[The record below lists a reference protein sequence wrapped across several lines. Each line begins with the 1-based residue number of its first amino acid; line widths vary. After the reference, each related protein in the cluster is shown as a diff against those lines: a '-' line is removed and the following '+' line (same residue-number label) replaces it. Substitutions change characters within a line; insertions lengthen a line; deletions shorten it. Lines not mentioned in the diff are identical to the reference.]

1 MTANEGM
8 IEFWNG
14 PGGDRWVALQARY
27 DAQLDPISM
36 PLVEQM
42 ATEPEV
48 RVLDIGCG
56 SGSMALSIAR
66 SRTGHGHV
74 TGLDISSPM
83 LDLARRRAVRDGIE
97 RVTFVRA
104 DAQSHTFEPDSVDVV
119 VSRFGVMFF
128 DDPVAAFTNLRH
140 GVIGG
145 GRLRCLVWQS
155 PDENEWVRVP
165 SQIASRIVELPP
177 HGDGP
182 GPFGLADPDRLRR
195 ILIDA
200 GWSVDEIDPVR
211 GDFAVGGPSPY
222 DDAIEFV
229 IGGGPLA
236 RGIAD
241 AGEAA
246 IEQVAAALTDELVG
260 FYDGSELRMGYAAW
274 LVEATRP

>member
-14 PGGDRWVALQARY
+14 PGGDRWVTLQERY
-27 DAQLDPISM
+27 DAELDPVSV

-42 ATEPEV
+42 ATEPEC
-48 RVLDIGCG
+48 RVLDVGCG
-56 SGSMALSIAR
+56 NGSMSLSIAR
-66 SRTGHGHV
+66 SRTGQGHV
-74 TGLDISSPM
+74 TGVDISSPM
-83 LDLARRRAVRDGIE
+83 LDLARHRAERDGIE

-104 DAQSHTFEPDSVDVV
+104 DAQSHTFEAESFDVV

-128 DDPVAAFTNLRH
+128 DDPVAAFTNLRRS
-140 GVIGG
+140 VVGG

-165 SQIASRIVELPP
+165 SQIASTIVDLPP
-177 HGDGP
+177 HGEGP
-182 GPFGLADPDRLRR
+182 GPFGLADPDQVRR
-195 ILIDA
+195 ILVDA

-211 GDFAVGGPSPY
+211 GDFAVGGPLAY
-222 DDAIEFV
+222 EDAIEFV

-241 AGEAA
+241 AGESA
-246 IEQVAAALTDELVG
+246 IAKVAEALTDGLSAY
-260 FYDGSELRMGYAAW
+260 YDGAELRMGYAAW